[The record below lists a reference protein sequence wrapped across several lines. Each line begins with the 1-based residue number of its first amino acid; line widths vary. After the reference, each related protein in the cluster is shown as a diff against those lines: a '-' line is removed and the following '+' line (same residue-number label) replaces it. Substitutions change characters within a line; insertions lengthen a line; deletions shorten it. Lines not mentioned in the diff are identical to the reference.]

1 MVLIKTHHHHN
12 TQPNNWTG
20 NAVMSLRHGFI
31 SSVLCIIQE
40 GKGYK
45 VKNENK
51 KGQENENKD
60 KRYISSLKIVQ
71 EEKAKVFRV
80 LPGCIFAG
88 CSPRSLP
95 PHPHLASPTPSPHPY
110 SKKLPSRA

>member
-1 MVLIKTHHHHN
+1 MVLF
-12 TQPNNWTG
+12 P
-20 NAVMSLRHGFI
+20 LY
-31 SSVLCIIQE
+31 SVSYRRAKDTKL
-40 GKGYK
+40 KMK
-45 VKNENK
+45 NK

>member
-45 VKNENK
+45 VKNEK
-51 KGQENENKD
+51 Q
-60 KRYISSLKIVQ
+60 KRTGK
-71 EEKAKVFRV
+71 
-80 LPGCIFAG
+80 
-88 CSPRSLP
+88 
-95 PHPHLASPTPSPHPY
+95 
-110 SKKLPSRA
+110 